1 MSKLGVKIFKLVSF
15 VSGIIVAISLISYFI
30 IFKNVEMQLKD
41 KAKQSVTESINV
53 IDKDKVEKIIKD
65 KSNKS
70 KEYSEVLNSMIT
82 FKAKKDIKNFYVYVK
97 KDDKM
102 AQFLL
107 DASPEPS
114 DYMEDYEMVDE
125 MKTAFD
131 GKILVDNEPYTDKWG
146 TYVSAYAPIKNSSGQ
161 VIASIGVD
169 EDISTFQNI
178 KKSFLIISILEI
190 TVAIIISLVSV
201 WLFSK
206 KLKYSIN
213 IIERKLLNMSEGDL
227 QGDIQ
232 LKTKDEIAQIANF
245 LNNFRLKISDI
256 LISIKDNVC
265 NVHEDSNGL
274 YTIAEEMSS
283 SAENVSLIV
292 GDISENSA
300 KQASDI
306 FNIKENFNEF
316 GKSIENT
323 AKMMDEFDTMAIDI
337 KEKSKESN
345 SKLNLLTNSINDLN
359 IKFKS
364 VVEKIENLGSN
375 IDKINDITNLI
386 NDISDQTNLLALNA
400 SIEASRA
407 GEAGRG
413 FSVVA
418 DEIRILA
425 EQSKMSSQNISEL
438 LKNVSKQSSNVVIDT
453 KNVDS
458 QFSSQMNI
466 VNSIASSFSEII
478 SDIEKLLPG
487 INLVNKSIVEANNKK
502 SIIINSLENSSY
514 SAEEIS
520 ASSREIAAL
529 AEELSSSTEEVAN
542 ASGKLSH
549 MIDNI
554 MNNVNKFKTLK
565 ENEK

>member
-1 MSKLGVKIFKLVSF
+1 MSKLGAKIFKLVSF
-15 VSGIIVAISLISYFI
+15 VSGIIVVISLISYFI

-97 KDDKM
+97 KDDKT

-107 DASPEPS
+107 DASPEPA

-131 GKILVDNEPYTDKWG
+131 GKIVVDNEPCTDKWG
-146 TYVSAYAPIKNSSGQ
+146 TYVSAYAPIKDSSGQ

-190 TVAIIISLVSV
+190 AVAIIISLVSV

-213 IIERKLLNMSEGDL
+213 IIESKLMNMSEGDL
-227 QGDIQ
+227 QGEIQ
-232 LKTKDEIAQIANF
+232 LKTKDEIAQIANC

-256 LISIKDNVC
+256 LISIKHNVC
-265 NVHEDSNGL
+265 NVHEDSKGL
-274 YTIAEEMSS
+274 YTISEEMSS

-292 GDISENSA
+292 GNISENSA
-300 KQASDI
+300 EQASDI

-323 AKMMDEFDTMAIDI
+323 AKMMGEFDIMAIDI

-345 SKLNLLTNSINDLN
+345 SKLSLLTNSINDLN

-364 VVEKIENLGSN
+364 VAEKIQNLGSN

-418 DEIRILA
+418 DEIRTLA

-458 QFSSQMNI
+458 QFSSQMGI
-466 VNSIASSFSEII
+466 INSIASSFGEII
-478 SDIEKLLPG
+478 SDIERLLPG
-487 INLVNKSIVEANNKK
+487 INLVNKSIIEANNKK
-502 SIIINSLENSSY
+502 SIIINSLENSSS

-520 ASSREIAAL
+520 TSSREIVVL

-542 ASGKLSH
+542 ASEKLLH
-549 MIDNI
+549 MVDNV

-565 ENEK
+565 ENER

>member
-1 MSKLGVKIFKLVSF
+1 MSKLGAKILKLVSF
-15 VSGIIVAISLISYFI
+15 TSTIIVLISLISYFI
-30 IFKNVEMQLKD
+30 VFKNVEIQLKD

-65 KSNKS
+65 KSDKS

-114 DYMEDYEMVDE
+114 EYMEDYEMVDE
-125 MKTAFD
+125 MKAAFD

-178 KKSFLIISILEI
+178 KKSFVIISILEI
-190 TVAIIISLVSV
+190 VVAAIISLISV

-213 IIERKLLNMSEGDL
+213 MIESKLMNMSEGDL
-227 QGDIQ
+227 RGDIH
-232 LKTKDEIAQIANF
+232 LKTKDEISQIANF
-245 LNNFRLKISDI
+245 LNNFRLNISDI
-256 LISIKDNVC
+256 LISIKDHVC
-265 NVHEDSNGL
+265 NVHEDSKGL
-274 YTIAEEMSS
+274 YTISEEMSS
-283 SAENVSLIV
+283 SAENVSLII
-292 GDISENSA
+292 GNISENSA

-323 AKMMDEFDTMAIDI
+323 AKMMGEFDVMATNI

-345 SKLNLLTNSINDLN
+345 SKLTLLTNSINDLN

-425 EQSKMSSQNISEL
+425 EQSKISSKNISEL
-438 LKNVSKQSSNVVIDT
+438 LKNVSKQSSNVVTDT

-458 QFSSQMNI
+458 QFSNQIGI

-487 INLVNKSIVEANNKK
+487 INLVNKSIIEANNKK
-502 SIIINSLENSSY
+502 SIIINNLQDSSS

-520 ASSREIAAL
+520 TASREIAAL
-529 AEELSSSTEEVAN
+529 TEELSSSTEEVAN
-542 ASGKLSH
+542 ASEKLLH
-549 MIDNI
+549 MVDNV

-565 ENEK
+565 ENEE

>member
-70 KEYSEVLNSMIT
+70 KEYSELLNSMIT

-190 TVAIIISLVSV
+190 AVAIIISLVSV

-549 MIDNI
+549 IIDNI

>member
-70 KEYSEVLNSMIT
+70 KEYSELLNSMIT

-190 TVAIIISLVSV
+190 AVAIIISLVSV